1 MKQRQKNIIKMIK
14 TSYKNKFEL
23 VTELFLN
30 KKSRKKKKEYGKRIL
45 MTEK

>member
-30 KKSRKKKKEYGKRIL
+30 KKSRKKKEYGKRIL